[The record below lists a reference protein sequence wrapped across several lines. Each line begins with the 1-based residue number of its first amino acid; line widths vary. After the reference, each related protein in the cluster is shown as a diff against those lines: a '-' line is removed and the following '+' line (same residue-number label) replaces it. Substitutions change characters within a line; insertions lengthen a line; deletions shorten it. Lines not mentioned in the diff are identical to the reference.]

1 MTPFRSLMCVLVALA
16 VVGCERGPEIEVL
29 TARRGAIRES
39 FSEPA
44 KTRLARTYPVTM
56 PVAGR
61 IGRIALE
68 PGDRVRKG
76 QTLAEYDLL
85 PFEQAVAEARA
96 AVSELEAEIV
106 VKKDNTLEHTAI
118 KEAQAT
124 VQAADESLKAYDA
137 EVEAEKARAD
147 RAASKLERKK
157 KLAEKKVIGD
167 DELDDFILE
176 AQTALIELRKQEFYR
191 AALKAFIVAV
201 NLGPRAVEQYIGKKG
216 LEYDVLV
223 HKLAQAKARLARAE
237 YDRALAR
244 VVSPIDG
251 VVLERHEQGDR
262 TLAAGQ
268 RLLLVGDLDELE
280 VLADV
285 LTQDALRLKV
295 GSEVD
300 LQPATGLET
309 LAGKVTL
316 IEPAGFT
323 KLSSLGVEQ
332 QRVRAIVSLEGERG
346 NLGVGYRLQAR
357 FFTGAKDDALIV
369 PRYSVLQAPDRTFY
383 VLKVADGVIA
393 RQNVTIGLR
402 SDLELEVA
410 TGLGES
416 DRIVA
421 QPDATMKEGMRVR
434 PAGGSTGE

>member
-1 MTPFRSLMCVLVALA
+1 MCVFIALVVA
-16 VVGCERGPEIEVL
+16 GCERGAEVDVVR
-29 TARRGAIRES
+29 ARRGTLRES

-61 IGRIALE
+61 IGRIELE

-76 QTLAEYDLL
+76 QPLVEYDLL

-124 VQAADESLKAYDA
+124 VRAADESLKAYDA

-147 RAASKLERKK
+147 RAAIKLDRKK

-167 DELDDFILE
+167 DELDDFILD

-191 AALKAFIVAV
+191 AALRAFIVAV
-201 NLGPRAVEQYIGKKG
+201 NLGPRAVEQYIGKKD

-237 YDRALAR
+237 HDRALAQ
-244 VVSPIDG
+244 VVAPIDG

-262 TLAAGQ
+262 TLSAGQ
-268 RLLLVGDLDELE
+268 PLLLVGNPDELE
-280 VLADV
+280 VVADV

-295 GSEVD
+295 GSEVS

-309 LAGKVTL
+309 LAGAVAR

-332 QRVRAIVSLEGERG
+332 QRVRVIVALEADHG
-346 NLGVGYRLQAR
+346 NLGVGYRLQTR
-357 FFTGAKDDALIV
+357 FFTGTKNDALIV
-369 PRYSVLQAPDRTFY
+369 ARYSVLQAPDRTFY
-383 VLKVADGVIA
+383 VLKLADGVIA
-393 RQNVTIGLR
+393 KQTVTIGLR
-402 SDLELEVA
+402 SDLELEILD
-410 TGLGES
+410 GLGEA
-416 DRIVA
+416 DRIIA
-421 QPDATMKEGMRVR
+421 RPDATMKEGMRIR
-434 PAGGSTGE
+434 PAGATGE